1 LIPISL
7 QPEPHDFPARVREP
21 GQRFLA
27 TTPRPTSKQWKNKEY
42 WQDVIDDLYESYD
55 GICAY
60 SGEWIPCTTGDPTVD
75 HYIPKSVNPQQAYEW
90 DNFRLAC
97 LRFNRWKREFQ
108 DVVDPFTVAE
118 NSFQLLFPSLQVV
131 PNPDL
136 LNMDKERVVATIKRL
151 RLNNGLC
158 IKARRRWV
166 IPLSQGKITFE
177 FVKEKAPFLAH
188 EMERQDLVDK
198 IAQVMGIV

>member
-1 LIPISL
+1 MIPISL
-7 QPEPHDFPARVREP
+7 QPEPQDFSARVREP

-27 TTPRPTSKQWKNKEY
+27 TTPHPTGKQWRNKEY
-42 WQDVIDDLYESYD
+42 WQNIIEDLYDAYN
-55 GICAY
+55 GVCAY

-90 DNFRLAC
+90 NNFRLAC

-108 DVVDPFTVAE
+108 DVVDPFTIEE

-131 PNPDL
+131 PNPDFT
-136 LNMDKERVVATIKRL
+136 NEEKEKISKTIRRL
-151 RLNNGLC
+151 RLNGGLS
-158 IKARRRWV
+158 IKARRRW
-166 IPLSQGKITFE
+166 IMPLSLGRITFD

-188 EMERQDLVDK
+188 EIERQGLVDK
-198 IAQVMGIV
+198 IAEVMGVI